1 MPSPPRSFS
10 WVDRVSSRSLPWL
23 GYALLPLFAMSG
35 CVHLGE
41 QFQPQP
47 LPAGA
52 PTVQAIL
59 QDLAA
64 NDEGIAS
71 FLATGAFTLKSP
83 RIDTVYRLS
92 ESRIVYQRPD
102 RLHVLGR
109 KYGRAGLR
117 LASVG
122 SAFLLEFPTEKTFYF
137 RPEGEHFESVDF
149 SVSPVDI
156 AREAFLP
163 EVWSQ
168 LEPRQ
173 VQLLS
178 YDAAEQRAVLSIS
191 GAGRRGQP
199 YRRVV
204 VRGAPWI
211 VETSELY
218 DSGGRMLALTEK
230 SGYHAL
236 DGFRFPA
243 EVSLTFPGEEAF
255 MTFSMRRIE
264 LNTPA
269 DPALF
274 AVDARADV
282 LLSDG
287 YRAIEP
293 EEFEDMTW

>member
-1 MPSPPRSFS
+1 MPWSFRPPAR
-10 WVDRVSSRSLPWL
+10 L
-23 GYALLPLFAMSG
+23 GRACTRPLCGLGCALALLATLPG

-47 LPAGA
+47 LPPGA
-52 PTVQAIL
+52 PAVADIL
-59 QDLAA
+59 RDLAA
-64 NDEGIAS
+64 NDEGIGS

-92 ESRIVYQRPD
+92 ESRIVYERPD

-122 SAFLLEFPTEKTFYF
+122 SGFLLEFPTEKTFYF
-137 RPEGEHFESVDF
+137 RPEGEHFDSVDF

-218 DSGGRMLALTEK
+218 DTGGRLLAVTEK

-236 DGFRFPA
+236 EGFRFPA

-274 AVDARADV
+274 AVDERTRA
-282 LLSDG
+282 LLDDG